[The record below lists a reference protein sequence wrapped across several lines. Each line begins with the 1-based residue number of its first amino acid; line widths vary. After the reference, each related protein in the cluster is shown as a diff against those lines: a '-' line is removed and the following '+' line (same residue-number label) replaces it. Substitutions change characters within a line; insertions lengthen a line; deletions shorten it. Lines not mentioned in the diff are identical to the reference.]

1 MSLCQSDTVGDTIKL
16 VKCITRLGAFK
27 KIDMAF
33 NCFKVVSRVPNLIK

>member
-16 VKCITRLGAFK
+16 VKCITRLPVK